1 MIYRPVPYI
10 IKDIVDNLRDKYTE
24 EKILPYFDFG
34 TTVEVVN
41 RLKAKSEVLQYSDK
55 RYPLIWFLIDGSVK
69 ESVGDVRSNNRI
81 AKGLT
86 IIICNQ
92 TEREFTS
99 TQRYETNFIPVLRPI
114 YDAFMY
120 HMKTSTL
127 VRSSNGFEHEYYE
140 NLFWGN
146 EGLYGATGNIFD
158 DMLDAIII
166 KGLDLMIIEK
176 C

>member
-1 MIYRPVPYI
+1 MIYKPVPYI

-34 TTVEVVN
+34 TTIEVVN
-41 RLKAKSEVLQYSDK
+41 RLKIKSENPTSSDK
-55 RYPLIWFLIDGSVK
+55 RYPLIWYLIDGSVK
-69 ESVGDVRSNNRI
+69 ETVGDIRANNRI
-81 AKGLT
+81 AKDVT

-92 TEREFTS
+92 TDRDFTA
-99 TQRYETNFIPVLRPI
+99 TERYENNFIPVLRPI
-114 YDAFMY
+114 YDALMY
-120 HMKTSTL
+120 HMKTSKL
-127 VRSSNGFEHEYYE
+127 VRSSNGYQHEYYE

-166 KGLDLMIIEK
+166 KGLDLMLIES

>member
-1 MIYRPVPYI
+1 MIYRPTPYI
-10 IKDIVDNLRDKYTE
+10 IKDIVDVMRDKFSE
-24 EKILPYFDFG
+24 DKILPYFDFG

-41 RLKAKSEVLQYSDK
+41 RLKAKSDAEEYSDK
-55 RYPLIWFLIDGSVK
+55 RYPLIWYLIDGSVK
-69 ESVGDVRSNNRI
+69 EDVGDIRSNVRV
-81 AKGLT
+81 AKNVT

-99 TQRYETNFIPVLRPI
+99 TERYDKNFIPVLRPI
-114 YDAFMY
+114 YEAFMY
-120 HMKTSTL
+120 HMKSSTL
-127 VRSSNGFEHEYYE
+127 VRSSNGYTHEYYE

-166 KGLDLMIIEK
+166 KGLDLMLIES

>member
-10 IKDIVDNLRDKYTE
+10 IKEIVDNLRNKYTE

-41 RLKAKSEVLQYSDK
+41 RLKKKSEHPDYSEK
-55 RYPLIWFLIDGSVK
+55 RYPLIWYLIDGSIK
-69 ESVGDVRSNNRI
+69 EDVGNIRSNVRI
-81 AKGLT
+81 AKNVT

-92 TEREFTS
+92 TTRDFTS
-99 TQRYETNFIPVLRPI
+99 TERYENNFIPVLRPI
-114 YDAFMY
+114 YDAFMLQ
-120 HMKTSTL
+120 MKNSNL
-127 VRSSNGFEHEYYE
+127 VRSTNGYEHEYYE

-166 KGLDLMIIEK
+166 KGLDLLLIES

>member
-34 TTVEVVN
+34 TTIEVVN
-41 RLKAKSEVLQYSDK
+41 RLKIKSESPDHSDK
-55 RYPLIWFLIDGSVK
+55 RYPLIWCLIDGSVK
-69 ESVGDVRSNNRI
+69 ESVGDIRSNNRV
-81 AKGLT
+81 AKDVT

-92 TEREFTS
+92 TDRDFTA
-99 TQRYETNFIPVLRPI
+99 TERYENNFIPVLRPI

-120 HMKTSTL
+120 HMKISKL
-127 VRSSNGFEHEYYE
+127 VRSSNGYQHEYYE

-166 KGLDLMIIEK
+166 KGLDLMLIES

>member
-10 IKDIVDNLRDKYTE
+10 IKDIVETLRNEYTE

-41 RLKAKSEVLQYSDK
+41 RLKIKSDSAEYSDK
-55 RYPLIWFLIDGSVK
+55 RYPLIWYLIDGSVK
-69 ESVGDVRSNNRI
+69 ETVGDIRSNNRL
-81 AKGLT
+81 AKDVT

-92 TEREFTS
+92 TTREFTA
-99 TQRYETNFIPVLRPI
+99 TERYENNFIPVLRPI
-114 YDAFMY
+114 YDALMY
-120 HMKTSTL
+120 HMKASRM
-127 VRSSNGFEHEYYE
+127 VRSSNGYEHEYYE

-166 KGLDLMIIEK
+166 KGLDLMLIES

>member
-1 MIYRPVPYI
+1 MIYRPVPYV
-10 IKDIVDNLRDKYTE
+10 IKDIVDTLRDKFSE
-24 EKILPYFDFG
+24 EKVLPYFDFG

-41 RLKAKSEVLQYSDK
+41 RLKQKSESPTYSDK
-55 RYPLIWFLIDGSVK
+55 RYPLIWYLIDGSVK
-69 ESVGDVRSNNRI
+69 EEVVLGKRI
-81 AKGLT
+81 VKNVT

-92 TEREFTS
+92 TTREFTS
-99 TQRYETNFIPVLRPI
+99 TERYENNFTPILRPL
-114 YDAFMY
+114 YDAFMIN
-120 HMKTSTL
+120 MKNSTL
-127 VRSSNGFEHEYYE
+127 VRSSDNYKHEYYE

-166 KGLDLMIIEK
+166 RGLDLSLIES